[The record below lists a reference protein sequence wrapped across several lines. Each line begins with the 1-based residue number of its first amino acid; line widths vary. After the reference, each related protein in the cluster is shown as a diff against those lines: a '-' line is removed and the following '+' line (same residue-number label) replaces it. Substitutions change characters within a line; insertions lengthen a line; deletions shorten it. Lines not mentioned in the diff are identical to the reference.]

1 MDARQDP
8 VGDAMGDGTSLS
20 RAGASEDHY
29 GAVERLRDGAL
40 LRIEP
45 QEGVDVRRS
54 GHRGMVTRHPDD

>member
-8 VGDAMGDGTSLS
+8 MSDAVGDGPRLASA
-20 RAGASEDHY
+20 RAREDHH
-29 GAVERLRDGAL
+29 GSVERLRDGAL